1 MPLTIYRRGKVW
13 HFRGTVAGDR
23 LRGSTRTESR
33 EIAARIAS
41 EKEHNHHKC
50 RLDGPAEVLTFPQA
64 VMVYLQA
71 HTPSKRSARYIERIE
86 DYWKNA
92 RVKDMT
98 AGMIRQSAIDLHPND
113 SGATRN
119 RQVITPTQAII
130 NHCADLEL
138 CATIRI
144 KRFKEDQK
152 VKKPVTVEWLDTLC
166 IYARPI
172 IKALALDMFATACRF
187 NEAHRHVWKDYDF
200 KARKILIRDTKT
212 GKERLAHMPQRL
224 LVALANLPG
233 ERKPNDKV
241 FDCSESSL
249 RRFGDADVAKT
260 AEAVPGFERLT
271 FHSCRHGFATKMLRD
286 GTDAKTAAR
295 LGGWDDIGLFMKT
308 YAHAIQDPTL
318 TEGNF

>member
-1 MPLTIYRRGKVW
+1 MYMIMSALSTLE
-13 HFRGTVAGDR
+13 HF
-23 LRGSTRTESR
+23 
-33 EIAARIAS
+33 
-41 EKEHNHHKC
+41 
-50 RLDGPAEVLTFPQA
+50 
-64 VMVYLQA
+64 
-71 HTPSKRSARYIERIE
+71 
-86 DYWKNA
+86 
-92 RVKDMT
+92 
-98 AGMIRQSAIDLHPND
+98 
-113 SGATRN
+113 
-119 RQVITPTQAII
+119 
-130 NHCADLEL
+130 
-138 CATIRI
+138 
-144 KRFKEDQK
+144 
-152 VKKPVTVEWLDTLC
+152 
-166 IYARPI
+166 
-172 IKALALDMFATACRF
+172 
-187 NEAHRHVWKDYDF
+187 
-200 KARKILIRDTKT
+200 
-212 GKERLAHMPQRL
+212 LAHMPQRL